1 MEGVVVGI
9 VPTVVTATAIGIT
22 TAAIQNKALARNR
35 GMEVESQELA
45 KPAVVIQN

>member
-9 VPTVVTATAIGIT
+9 VPTVVTAIGIT
-22 TAAIQNKALARNR
+22 TTAIQNKALARNR